1 MNHSLTVFLDTQNFL
16 FLFFFGWKKNCNSKS
31 SSNSNS
37 GTRCPTRGFR
47 IPDLSIKGSRKLI
60 KWVSFFLF
68 ILMTYHSILSFLRE
82 MYVNNRLLFV
92 GSLYTHKMTYIR
104 FHTHPEYT
112 IMTSWTNQLR
122 CRQLKKK
129 RCTGTSKSK
138 MAANHMNYKIK
149 LAAAG
154 VSGELLDWFE
164 FNNSNNKFMNLFK
177 KAFQLN
183 LQCQISKT

>member
-1 MNHSLTVFLDTQNFL
+1 MTDFALRTAFSIRRNFTTQTSRKVSDTYLIEMNHSLTVFLDAQNFL

-92 GSLYTHKMTYIR
+92 GSLAHKMTYIR

-112 IMTSWTNQLR
+112 IMTS
-122 CRQLKKK
+122 
-129 RCTGTSKSK
+129 
-138 MAANHMNYKIK
+138 
-149 LAAAG
+149 
-154 VSGELLDWFE
+154 
-164 FNNSNNKFMNLFK
+164 
-177 KAFQLN
+177 
-183 LQCQISKT
+183 